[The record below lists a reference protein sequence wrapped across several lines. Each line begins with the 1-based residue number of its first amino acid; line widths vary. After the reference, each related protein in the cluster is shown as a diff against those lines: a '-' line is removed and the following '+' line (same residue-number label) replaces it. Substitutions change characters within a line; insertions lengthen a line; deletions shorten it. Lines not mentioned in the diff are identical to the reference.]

1 MKRRTERQKEDYKT
15 SKLRREGDGYHT
27 MNYVPTTEEDK
38 KIMLER
44 IGVQSINDLVSA
56 FRPALSNGSLDLPA
70 PLTELDLVQH
80 MKNLS
85 KRNKILRYFVGA
97 GSYDHYIPSAL
108 NHLVMRGE
116 FLTGYTPYQAEINQG
131 TLQAIYEFQSF
142 ICLLT
147 GMDVANA
154 SLYDGASALAEAA
167 LMSAAFTGRKH
178 ISVGNNINPQYYEV
192 LKTYCDGADLEVT
205 SDRASEETAC
215 VLTQNPD
222 FYGNLENLFYISKQ
236 AHKAGALFVT
246 CVVEPTSLAI
256 VEPPGNYGADIVVG
270 EGQSFGIPVNFG
282 GPYLGFMA
290 VRDYLLKKIPGR
302 ISGMTTDSAG
312 SRGFVLTLQA
322 REQHIRRER
331 ATSNITTNVAL
342 NALAATVYLALMGR
356 TGLTRVAK
364 LSYGRA
370 HLLQSKL
377 SALGFQTL
385 NNLPFYNEFLM
396 KTPKPS
402 KTIMANLVEHGIC
415 GGLDLGEDRLLICC
429 TEMNTVQD
437 INDFVSVVSQDAS
450 AVGE

>member
-1 MKRRTERQKEDYKT
+1 MLRLRLRKGED
-15 SKLRREGDGYHT
+15 DNN
-27 MNYVPTTEEDK
+27 MNYVPTTKKDE

-44 IGVQSINDLVSA
+44 IGVKSVEELVDS
-56 FRPALSNGSLDLPA
+56 FRPMISKERLDLPPA
-70 PLTELDLVQH
+70 LTEMQLMQH

-85 KRNKILRYFVGA
+85 KGNKILRYFVGA

-167 LMSAAFTGRKH
+167 LMAAAFTGRKH

-192 LKTYCDGADLEVT
+192 LKTYCDGADLEVN

-222 FYGNLENLFYISKQ
+222 FYGNLENLFYISEQ

-246 CVVEPTSLAI
+246 SVVEPTSLAI
-256 VEPPGNYGADIVVG
+256 IEPPGNYGADVVVG
-270 EGQSFGIPVNFG
+270 EGQSFGIPMNFG

-290 VRDYLLKKIPGR
+290 VRDNLLKKMPGR

-312 SRGFVLTLQA
+312 NRGFVLTLQA

-396 KTPKPS
+396 KTPRPS
-402 KTIMANLVEHGIC
+402 KTIMANLFEHGIC
-415 GGLDLGEDRLLICC
+415 GGLDLGEDQLLICC

-437 INDFVSVVSQDAS
+437 INDFAYVASQVESVV
-450 AVGE
+450 GE

>member
-1 MKRRTERQKEDYKT
+1 MLRLRKGED
-15 SKLRREGDGYHT
+15 DNN
-27 MNYVPTTEEDK
+27 MNYVPTTKKDE

-44 IGVQSINDLVSA
+44 IGVKSVEELVDS
-56 FRPALSNGSLDLPA
+56 FRPMISKERLDLPPA
-70 PLTELDLVQH
+70 LTEMQLMQH

-85 KRNKILRYFVGA
+85 KGNKILRYFVGA

-167 LMSAAFTGRKH
+167 LMAAAYTGRKH

-192 LKTYCDGADLEVT
+192 LNTYCDGADLEVT

-222 FYGNLENLFYISKQ
+222 FYGNLENLFYISEQ

-246 CVVEPTSLAI
+246 SVVEPTSLAI
-256 VEPPGNYGADIVVG
+256 IEPPGNYGADIVVG
-270 EGQSFGIPVNFG
+270 EGQSFGIPMNFG

-290 VRDYLLKKIPGR
+290 VRDNLLKKMPGR

-312 SRGFVLTLQA
+312 NRGFVLTLQA

-396 KTPKPS
+396 KTPRPS
-402 KTIMANLVEHGIC
+402 KTIMANLFEHGIC
-415 GGLDLGEDRLLICC
+415 GGLDLGEDQLLICC

-437 INDFVSVVSQDAS
+437 INDFAYVVSQDES

>member
-1 MKRRTERQKEDYKT
+1 MLRLRKGED
-15 SKLRREGDGYHT
+15 DNN
-27 MNYVPTTEEDK
+27 MNYVPTTKKDE

-44 IGVQSINDLVSA
+44 IGVKSVEELVDS
-56 FRPALSNGSLDLPA
+56 FRPMISKERLDLPPA
-70 PLTELDLVQH
+70 LTEMQLMQH

-85 KRNKILRYFVGA
+85 KGNKILRYFVGA

-167 LMSAAFTGRKH
+167 LMAAAYTGRKH

-192 LKTYCDGADLEVT
+192 LNTYCDGADLEVT

-222 FYGNLENLFYISKQ
+222 FYGNLENLFYISEQ

-246 CVVEPTSLAI
+246 SVVEPTSLAI
-256 VEPPGNYGADIVVG
+256 IEPPGNYGADIVVG
-270 EGQSFGIPVNFG
+270 EGQSFGIPMNFG

-290 VRDYLLKKIPGR
+290 VRDHLLKKMPGR

-312 SRGFVLTLQA
+312 NRGFVLTLQA

-396 KTPKPS
+396 KTPRPS
-402 KTIMANLVEHGIC
+402 KTIMANLFEHGIC
-415 GGLDLGEDRLLICC
+415 GGLDLGEDQLLICC

-437 INDFVSVVSQDAS
+437 INDFAYVVSQDES